1 MKWEL
6 LVSFSPF
13 LMVFV
18 AFLAFIRWNGSV
30 VLGIVHV
37 ASFNFEAYEGP
48 LFLVSHCLS

>member
-13 LMVFV
+13 LVVFV

-37 ASFNFEAYEGP
+37 AFNFEAYEGP
-48 LFLVSHCLS
+48 LLLVSHSLS